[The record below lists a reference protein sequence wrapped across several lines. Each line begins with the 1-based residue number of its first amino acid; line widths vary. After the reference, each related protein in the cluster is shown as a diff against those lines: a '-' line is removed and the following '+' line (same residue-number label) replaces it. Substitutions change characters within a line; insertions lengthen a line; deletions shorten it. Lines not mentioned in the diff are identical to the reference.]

1 MSSAL
6 RGRHQSV
13 IKLPHNENP
22 AAFSALLKCRSAAT
36 LKRALMPTTFRRRSF
51 IQATGASLGT
61 LSLRGFAIDQP
72 AAAHFTHGIASGDP
86 LADRVILWTRV
97 LPGGGNAGAMPCSW
111 QVATD
116 ASFKT
121 VIASGEA
128 VARAERDY
136 TVKVDASG
144 LAPGTDYFYRFI
156 AHGVTSPVGCTRTL
170 PVGQVREFK
179 MAVASCSNY
188 PQGFFH
194 AYRNIAESNVDVVL
208 HLGDYIY
215 EYPVGYYTNEV
226 AENQFGRKV
235 EPGHEILVLED
246 YRMRHGLYR
255 TDPDLQA
262 AHAAHPWIT
271 VWDDHEMMNNT
282 WRAGAE
288 NHDEGEGDF
297 SQRIHTARQAYHE
310 WMPIRTGEEGD
321 QGVIYRG
328 FQIGDLAD
336 LIMLDT
342 RLVGRDEQLDYGK
355 GIERAGSVEAFLQN
369 DLYHPERQM
378 LGKDQEAWLQDAL
391 QSSKARGATWQVLG
405 QQVLMGKLN
414 IPVIPPEELAKIE
427 LSEYA
432 KPRVAEAQKLAPY
445 GLPSNLDAW
454 DGYPAAR
461 ERLFAMLS
469 AHAINPISLA
479 GDTHN
484 GWAFNLTNARGEAV
498 GVEWGTPGVSS
509 PGLENYVPLPPEQMQ
524 TLLKG
529 ASPELAACD
538 TSRRGWTQVTLTP
551 ESATA
556 QWRFVSSVVEPSYQT
571 SAGPPLVTQRDTRSL
586 A

>member
-1 MSSAL
+1 
-6 RGRHQSV
+6 
-13 IKLPHNENP
+13 
-22 AAFSALLKCRSAAT
+22 
-36 LKRALMPTTFRRRSF
+36 MPTPLRRRAF
-51 IQATGASLGT
+51 IQATGASLGA
-61 LSLRGFAIDQP
+61 LSLRGFAVDKP

-97 LPGGGNAGAMPCSW
+97 LPGSGNAETVPCTW

-116 ASFKT
+116 DSFDT
-121 VIASGEA
+121 VVASGEA
-128 VARAERDY
+128 AARAEHDY
-136 TVKVDASG
+136 TVKVDAAG
-144 LAPGTDYFYRFI
+144 LAPGTSYCYRFI
-156 AHGVTSPVGCTRTL
+156 ANGVTSPVGCTRTL
-170 PVGQVREFK
+170 PVGAVSEFK

-194 AYRNIAESNVDVVL
+194 AYRHIAESDIDVVL
-208 HLGDYIY
+208 HLGDYLY
-215 EYPVGYYTNEV
+215 EYPVGYYANPV

-235 EPGHEILVLED
+235 EPEHEILVLED

-271 VWDDHEMMNNT
+271 VWDDHEMMNDT

-297 SQRIHTARQAYHE
+297 FKRIYAARRAYHE
-310 WMPIRTGEEGD
+310 WMPIRTGPEGD
-321 QGVIYRG
+321 QAVIYRA

-336 LIMLDT
+336 LMMLDT
-342 RLVGRDEQLDYGK
+342 RLVGRDEQLDYAK
-355 GIERAGSVEAFLQN
+355 GIERAGSVEAFIKN
-369 DLYHPERQM
+369 DLYNPKRQM
-378 LGKDQEAWLQDAL
+378 LGEEQEGWLQQAL
-391 QSSKARGATWQVLG
+391 QRSEARGATWQVLG

-414 IPVIPPEELAKIE
+414 IPVIPPEELAKLE

-432 KPRVAEAQKLAPY
+432 RPRVAQTQQLAPY

-469 AHAINPISLA
+469 AHATNPISLA

-484 GWAFNLTNARGEAV
+484 GWAFNLTNQKGQAV

-524 TLLKG
+524 ALLKG

-538 TSRRGWTQVTLTP
+538 TSQRGWTEVTLTP
-551 ESATA
+551 GAATA
-556 QWRFVSSVVEPSYQT
+556 QWRFVSSVTKPT
-571 SAGPPLVTQRDTRSL
+571 FTTTGAALLSARAGARRLDKPR

>member
-1 MSSAL
+1 
-6 RGRHQSV
+6 
-13 IKLPHNENP
+13 
-22 AAFSALLKCRSAAT
+22 
-36 LKRALMPTTFRRRSF
+36 MPTPLRRRTL
-51 IQATGASLGT
+51 IHATGASLGA
-61 LSLRGFAIDQP
+61 LSLRGFAIDKS

-97 LPGGGNAGAMPCSW
+97 LPGSGNANPVPCAW

-116 ASFKT
+116 DRFET
-121 VIASGEA
+121 ILASGEA
-128 VARAERDY
+128 VAHAEHDY
-136 TVKVDASG
+136 TVKVDAAG
-144 LAPGTDYFYRFI
+144 LAPGQSYCYRFM
-156 AHGVTSPVGCTRTL
+156 AHGVISPVGCTRTL
-170 PVGQVREFK
+170 PVGMVSEFK

-194 AYRNIAESNVDVVL
+194 AYRDIAESDLDVVL
-208 HLGDYIY
+208 HLGDYLY
-215 EYPVGYYTNEV
+215 EYPVGEYVNPV
-226 AENQFGRKV
+226 AEETLGRKV
-235 EPGHEILVLED
+235 EPEHEILVLED

-271 VWDDHEMMNNT
+271 VWDDHEMMNDT

-288 NHDEGEGDF
+288 NHDQSEGDF
-297 SQRIHTARQAYHE
+297 SKRIQAARQAYHE
-310 WMPIRTGEEGD
+310 WMPIRTGAGGD
-321 QGVIYRG
+321 QGVIYRA

-342 RLVGRDEQLDYGK
+342 RLVGRDEQLDYAT
-355 GIERAGSVEAFLQN
+355 GIEQAGSVEAFIKN
-369 DLYHPERQM
+369 DLYNPKRQM
-378 LGKDQEAWLQDAL
+378 LGEEQEAWLQQAL
-391 QSSKARGATWQVLG
+391 QRSKTRGATWQVLG

-414 IPVIPPEELAKIE
+414 IPVIPPEELAKLE

-432 KPRVAEAQKLAPY
+432 RPRVEQTQQLAPY

-454 DGYPAAR
+454 DGYPVAR

-469 AHAINPISLA
+469 AHATNSISLA

-484 GWAFNLTNARGEAV
+484 GWAFNLANQKGEAV
-498 GVEWGTPGVSS
+498 GVEWGTPGISS

-524 TLLKG
+524 ALLMG

-538 TSRRGWTQVTLTP
+538 TSQRGWTEVRLTP
-551 ESATA
+551 EAATA
-556 QWRFVSSVVEPSYQT
+556 RWRFVSSVAEPTYQT
-571 SAGPPLVTQRDTRSL
+571 SAGEPLVTQRNARKL

>member
-1 MSSAL
+1 
-6 RGRHQSV
+6 
-13 IKLPHNENP
+13 
-22 AAFSALLKCRSAAT
+22 
-36 LKRALMPTTFRRRSF
+36 MPTPLRRRSLL
-51 IQATGASLGT
+51 QATGASLGA
-61 LSLRGFAIDQP
+61 LSLRGFAVDKP

-97 LPGGGNAGAMPCSW
+97 LPGSGNAAAVPCAW

-116 ASFKT
+116 KTFET

-128 VARAERDY
+128 VARADRDY
-136 TVKVDASG
+136 TVKVDAAG
-144 LAPGTDYFYRFI
+144 LAPGTGYCYRFI
-156 AHGVTSPVGCTRTL
+156 AHGVASPVGCTRTL
-170 PVGQVREFK
+170 PAGEVSELK
-179 MAVASCSNY
+179 TAVASCSNY

-194 AYRNIAESNVDVVL
+194 AYRHIAESDLDVVL
-208 HLGDYIY
+208 HLGDYLY
-215 EYPVGYYTNEV
+215 EYPVGYYANPV
-226 AENQFGRKV
+226 AENQFGRTV
-235 EPGHEILVLED
+235 EPEHEILVLED

-282 WRAGAE
+282 WRTGAE

-297 SQRIHTARQAYHE
+297 FERIHAARQAYHE
-310 WMPIRTGEEGD
+310 WMPIRTGAEGD
-321 QGVIYRG
+321 QGVIYRA

-336 LIMLDT
+336 LLMLDT
-342 RLVGRDEQLDYGK
+342 RLVGRDEQLDYAK
-355 GIERAGSVEAFLQN
+355 GIEQAGSVEAFIKT
-369 DLYHPERQM
+369 DLYNPKRQM
-378 LGKDQEAWLQDAL
+378 LGEEQEAWLQQAL
-391 QSSKARGATWQVLG
+391 QRSKARGATWQVLG

-414 IPVIPPEELAKIE
+414 IPVIPPEELAKLE

-432 KPRVAEAQKLAPY
+432 RPRVEQTQQLAPY

-469 AHAINPISLA
+469 AHATNPVSLA

-484 GWAFNLTNARGEAV
+484 GWAFNLTNQKGEAV
-498 GVEWGTPGVSS
+498 GVEWGTPGISS

-524 TLLKG
+524 ALLKG
-529 ASPELAACD
+529 ASPELVACD
-538 TSRRGWTQVTLTP
+538 TSQRGWTHVTLTP
-551 ESATA
+551 EAATA
-556 QWRFVSSVVEPSYQT
+556 QWRFVSSVTEPTYRT
-571 SAGPPLVTQRDTRSL
+571 SAGEPLVTQRNARAL

>member
-1 MSSAL
+1 M
-6 RGRHQSV
+6 
-13 IKLPHNENP
+13 
-22 AAFSALLKCRSAAT
+22 
-36 LKRALMPTTFRRRSF
+36 TTPLRRRAF
-51 IQATGASLGT
+51 IQATGASLGA
-61 LSLRGFAIDQP
+61 LSLRGFAVDKP

-97 LPGGGNAGAMPCSW
+97 LPGSGNAEAVPCTW

-116 ASFKT
+116 DSFDT
-121 VIASGEA
+121 VVASGEA
-128 VARAERDY
+128 AARADRDY
-136 TVKVDASG
+136 TVKVDAAG
-144 LAPGTDYFYRFI
+144 LAPGTSYCYRFI
-156 AHGVTSPVGCTRTL
+156 ANGVISPVGCTRTL
-170 PVGQVREFK
+170 PVGAVSEFK

-194 AYRNIAESNVDVVL
+194 AYRDIAESDVDVVL
-208 HLGDYIY
+208 HLGDYLY
-215 EYPVGYYTNEV
+215 EYPVGEYVNPV
-226 AENQFGRKV
+226 AEETLGRKV
-235 EPGHEILVLED
+235 EPEYEILVLED

-288 NHDEGEGDF
+288 NHNEGEGDF
-297 SQRIHTARQAYHE
+297 FERIHAARQAYHE
-310 WMPIRTGEEGD
+310 WMPIRTGAEGD
-321 QGVIYRG
+321 QGVIYRA

-336 LIMLDT
+336 LLMLDT
-342 RLVGRDEQLDYGK
+342 RLVGRDEQLDYAK
-355 GIERAGSVEAFLQN
+355 GIEQAGSVEAFIKT
-369 DLYHPERQM
+369 DLYNPKRQM
-378 LGKDQEAWLQDAL
+378 LGEEQEAWLQQAL

-414 IPVIPPEELAKIE
+414 IPVIPPEELAKLE

-432 KPRVAEAQKLAPY
+432 RPRVAQSQQLAPY

-461 ERLFAMLS
+461 ERLFAMFS
-469 AHAINPISLA
+469 AHATNPISLA

-484 GWAFNLTNARGEAV
+484 GWAFNLTNQKGEAV

-509 PGLENYVPLPPEQMQ
+509 PGLENYVPLPPDQMQ
-524 TLLKG
+524 ALLKG
-529 ASPELAACD
+529 ASPELVACD
-538 TSRRGWTQVTLTP
+538 TSQRGWTQVTLTP
-551 ESATA
+551 EAATA
-556 QWRFVSSVVEPSYQT
+556 QWRFVSSVVEPSYEA
-571 SAGPPLVTQRDTRSL
+571 SASEPLVTQRGTRRI

>member
-1 MSSAL
+1 
-6 RGRHQSV
+6 
-13 IKLPHNENP
+13 
-22 AAFSALLKCRSAAT
+22 
-36 LKRALMPTTFRRRSF
+36 MPSPLRRRSLL
-51 IQATGASLGT
+51 QATGASLGA
-61 LSLRGFAIDQP
+61 LSLRGFAIDKP

-97 LPGGGNAGAMPCSW
+97 LPGSGNVAAVPCTW

-116 ASFKT
+116 ASFET
-121 VIASGEA
+121 VIASGDA

-136 TVKVDASG
+136 TIKVDAAG
-144 LAPGTDYFYRFI
+144 LAPGTSYCYRFL

-170 PVGQVREFK
+170 PVGVVSEFR

-194 AYRNIAESNVDVVL
+194 AYRDIAESDLDVVL
-208 HLGDYIY
+208 HLGDYLY
-215 EYPVGYYTNEV
+215 EYPVGEYVNPI
-226 AENQFGRKV
+226 AEEQLGRRV
-235 EPGHEILVLED
+235 EPEHEILVLED

-255 TDPDLQA
+255 TDPDLLA
-262 AHAAHPWIT
+262 AHAGHPWIT
-271 VWDDHEMMNNT
+271 VWDDHEMMNDT

-297 SQRIHTARQAYHE
+297 FQRIHAARQAYHE
-310 WMPIRTGEEGD
+310 WMPIRTGSEGD
-321 QGVIYRG
+321 QGVIYRT

-342 RLVGRDEQLDYGK
+342 RLVGRDQQLDYAK
-355 GIERAGSVEAFLQN
+355 GIEQAGTVEAFIKN
-369 DLYHPERQM
+369 DLYNPERQL
-378 LGKDQEAWLQDAL
+378 LGKEQEAWLQQAL
-391 QSSKARGATWQVLG
+391 LSSKARGATWQVLG

-414 IPVIPPEELAKIE
+414 IPVIPPEELAQLA

-432 KPRVAEAQKLAPY
+432 RPRVEQTQQLAPY

-469 AHAINPISLA
+469 AHATNPISLA

-484 GWAFNLTNARGEAV
+484 GWAFNLTNQKGEAV
-498 GVEWGTPGVSS
+498 GVEWGTPGISS
-509 PGLENYVPLPPEQMQ
+509 PGLERYVPLPPERMQ
-524 TLLKG
+524 ALLKG
-529 ASPELAACD
+529 ASPELVACD
-538 TSRRGWTQVTLTP
+538 TSQRGWTHVALTP
-551 ESATA
+551 DAATA
-556 QWRFVSSVVEPSYQT
+556 QWRWVSSVLESEYETSRGRIISSLPGSHRLDVES
-571 SAGPPLVTQRDTRSL
+571 
-586 A
+586 

>member
-1 MSSAL
+1 
-6 RGRHQSV
+6 
-13 IKLPHNENP
+13 
-22 AAFSALLKCRSAAT
+22 
-36 LKRALMPTTFRRRSF
+36 MPTSLRRRSLL
-51 IQATGASLGT
+51 QATGASLGA
-61 LSLRGFAIDQP
+61 LSLRGFAIEKS

-97 LPGGGNAGAMPCSW
+97 LPGSGKADSVPCTW

-116 ASFKT
+116 DSFET
-121 VIASGEA
+121 VVASGEA

-136 TVKVDASG
+136 TVKVDAAG
-144 LAPGTDYFYRFI
+144 LAPGTSYCYRFI
-156 AHGVTSPVGCTRTL
+156 ANGVISPIGCTRTL
-170 PVGQVREFK
+170 PVGAVSEFK

-194 AYRNIAESNVDVVL
+194 AYRDIAEAKLDVVL
-208 HLGDYIY
+208 HLGDYLY
-215 EYPVGYYTNEV
+215 EYPMGYYANPV
-226 AENQFGRKV
+226 AETQFGRTVKP
-235 EPGHEILVLED
+235 EHEILVLED

-271 VWDDHEMMNNT
+271 VWDDHEMMNDT
-282 WRAGAE
+282 WRGGAE

-297 SQRIHTARQAYHE
+297 FKRIAAARQACHE
-310 WMPIRTGEEGD
+310 WMPIRTGAEGD

-342 RLVGRDEQLDYGK
+342 RLVGRNEQLDYAK
-355 GIERAGSVEAFLQN
+355 GIEQAGSVEAFLKN
-369 DLYHPERQM
+369 DLHNPERQM
-378 LGKDQEAWLQDAL
+378 LGADQEAWLQQAL
-391 QSSKARGATWQVLG
+391 QTSKARGATWQVLG

-432 KPRVAEAQKLAPY
+432 KPRVAEAQQLAPY

-469 AHAINPISLA
+469 AHASNPISLA

-484 GWAFNLTNARGEAV
+484 GWAFNLTNAQGGAV

-524 TLLKG
+524 ALLKG
-529 ASPELAACD
+529 ASPELVACD
-538 TSRRGWTQVTLTP
+538 TSQRGWTQLTLTP
-551 ESATA
+551 ETATA
-556 QWRFVSSVVEPSYQT
+556 QWRFVSSVIAPAYTTHPGPELRVD
-571 SAGPPLVTQRDTRSL
+571 AGNRQLK